1 MKTQFKEQLLTDIQ
15 TQQPLTLEQ
24 WIENLNITNDQLED
38 FHEAVNELIQDYE
51 LAYSK
56 KKKLMLASE
65 LGYVKGKLEVVGK
78 DFGFVD
84 VLDFSVYVKATNFMD
99 AMDKDEVVARYW
111 KTPDGRFEGEIV
123 KVLKHNSTFIIGTM
137 VADKKTFVFQSYDK
151 HITQPIEYTNP
162 SQFELKDQQR
172 VIGEINSYGSPLKV
186 TISSII
192 GLVKDP
198 GVDILSVLHQY
209 DIKMPFRK
217 ETLEEVKTIP
227 QTVEIK
233 DYPKRRDLTSDK
245 IFTIDGDDTKDI
257 DDAISIKQL
266 KTGYQLGVHI
276 ADVSHYVREHTSL
289 DDDASERS
297 TSVYVV
303 DRVVPMLPKEL
314 SNGICS
320 LNPHVNRLAMSVHV
334 NLDEYGSIVDYE
346 FFESIIQSKQQLTYR
361 EVNRFYEDHEAEVA
375 IDDSLKP
382 DLLLMEK
389 VSDLLHMQR
398 EALGSTDFETSES
411 SFVVDEKGKVLD
423 VYESER
429 GRGETLIED
438 FMVTANHCAANYFD
452 VHQLPTLYRVHER
465 PTQKKMTALSSVLR
479 IMGYRMKGS
488 LDTVRPSEIQRVLYH
503 FRNEPTYSMV
513 SQLVLRS
520 MQKAKYHPVNLG
532 HFGLGLKQYLHFTS
546 PIRRY
551 PDLVVHR
558 LMKKYN
564 FNKNINPSVIKKDE
578 ERLVDT
584 ALWTSDRER
593 NAVDAQ
599 RQVEKM
605 KKAEYMQQF
614 IGEHFEGMISG
625 VTGFG
630 LFVQLPNTCEGLVHV
645 RTMPE
650 FYVYDEQKMM
660 LIGRDSGTT
669 FQMGQTVTIKVTSV
683 DMVDYEVSFEVVLPK
698 LKVKKPKPKRKRDR
712 KARA

>member
-1 MKTQFKEQLLTDIQ
+1 M
-15 TQQPLTLEQ
+15 
-24 WIENLNITNDQLED
+24 
-38 FHEAVNELIQDYE
+38 
-51 LAYSK
+51 
-56 KKKLMLASE
+56 
-65 LGYVKGKLEVVGK
+65 
-78 DFGFVD
+78 
-84 VLDFSVYVKATNFMD
+84 
-99 AMDKDEVVARYW
+99 AMIPK
-111 KTPDGRFEGEIV
+111 
-123 KVLKHNSTFIIGTM
+123 
-137 VADKKTFVFQSYDK
+137 
-151 HITQPIEYTNP
+151 
-162 SQFELKDQQR
+162 
-172 VIGEINSYGSPLKV
+172 
-186 TISSII
+186 ISMT
-192 GLVKDP
+192 
-198 GVDILSVLHQY
+198 LSV
-209 DIKMPFRK
+209 
-217 ETLEEVKTIP
+217 
-227 QTVEIK
+227 
-233 DYPKRRDLTSDK
+233 S
-245 IFTIDGDDTKDI
+245 
-257 DDAISIKQL
+257 SN

-423 VYESER
+423 VYECWSA
-429 GRGETLIED
+429 GETLIED
-438 FMVTANHCAANYFD
+438 FIRSANHCAANYFD

-520 MQKAKYHPVNLG
+520 MQKAKYHPCQSG
-532 HFGLGLKQYLHFTS
+532 AT
-546 PIRRY
+546 
-551 PDLVVHR
+551 LVW
-558 LMKKYN
+558 
-564 FNKNINPSVIKKDE
+564 D
-578 ERLVDT
+578 
-584 ALWTSDRER
+584 
-593 NAVDAQ
+593 
-599 RQVEKM
+599 
-605 KKAEYMQQF
+605 
-614 IGEHFEGMISG
+614 
-625 VTGFG
+625 
-630 LFVQLPNTCEGLVHV
+630 
-645 RTMPE
+645 
-650 FYVYDEQKMM
+650 
-660 LIGRDSGTT
+660 
-669 FQMGQTVTIKVTSV
+669 
-683 DMVDYEVSFEVVLPK
+683 
-698 LKVKKPKPKRKRDR
+698 
-712 KARA
+712 